1 MSDIDPS
8 LIRNIDIF
16 GPLDDMSLEQ
26 IIGAPENDI
35 EEYET
40 GDYVIRETEEGEFMY
55 VVIEGAVEIRIRGG
69 ASGRNVVGDD
79 REVAIAN
86 LHAGDFF
93 GEQALFRNSE
103 GKRNASVLAKT
114 KCKLFRIHKK
124 YVDLNI
130 KRDLDLTMTAIT
142 MIELPQDKEVREILE
157 TMRLFK
163 SLNADEISSFREWT
177 EIVEIVQGE
186 LVIREREPAESI
198 YVVLEGELEVYVPNQ
213 NKDDVIIGILN
224 KGNYFG
230 EGGLLDSTGG
240 VGGVRNAFVRGKT
253 NSRLIKIPKK
263 YFRMVLKRDAS
274 LGAAV
279 KMVDRARKQKIVH
292 AKKSS

>member
-1 MSDIDPS
+1 MSIDPS
-8 LIRNIDIF
+8 LVRNIDIF
-16 GPLDDMSLEQ
+16 GPLDDMALEQ
-26 IIGAPENDI
+26 IVDAPENDI
-35 EEYET
+35 EEYDA

-114 KCKLFRIHKK
+114 KCKLFRIHRK

-177 EIVEIVQGE
+177 EIVEIVQDE

-198 YVVLEGELEVYVPNQ
+198 YVVLEGELEVYVSNQ
-213 NKDDVIIGILN
+213 NKEDVVIGVLR

-230 EGGLLDSTGG
+230 EGGLLDSI
-240 VGGVRNAFVRGKT
+240 GGVRNAFVRGKT
-253 NSRLIKIPKK
+253 NCRLIKIPKK
-263 YFRMVLKRDAS
+263 YFRMALKRDAS

-279 KMVDRARKQKIVH
+279 KMVDKARKQKIVQ
-292 AKKSS
+292 AKKSG